1 MNNFTLDTR
10 VLGEVAVVH
19 PYGYLNNIVAE
30 KLEKECAGLLKK
42 GVSKIVLN
50 FNDIEYI
57 NSIGISILLGMLEG
71 IKGTGGELFFS
82 NLSELHDETF
92 ETIGLKMYMKI
103 YKSEDDA
110 LAHLKGSAG

>member
-1 MNNFTLDTR
+1 MKNFTLDSK

-19 PYGYLNNIVAE
+19 PHGYLNNIVAE
-30 KLEKECAGLLKK
+30 KLERECNGLLKK
-42 GVSKIVLN
+42 GVRKIVLN

-57 NSIGISILLGMLEG
+57 NSIGVSILLGMLEG

-103 YKSEDDA
+103 FKSEDEA
-110 LAHLKGSAG
+110 LNQLTGRSG